1 MKTFTSAQ
9 IRNVALVG
17 HGGVGKTTLAEALLA
32 DAGVIGR
39 VGRVED
45 GTTVTDTEPE
55 EIKRHLSVSTALAAF
70 ESHGVKLN
78 LLDCPGYADF
88 FAEVQAGLAMADLA
102 VIVVSAVEGV
112 EVQTE
117 IAWEAAAALGLP
129 RMIFINKLDRERASF
144 DRTLDQLRAVF
155 GAGIAPLE
163 LPIGDETE
171 FRGVIDLLS
180 DKAFIYGDD
189 GIGQEQDVPA
199 ELANTEHVVHDALVE
214 GIVVADDTL
223 MERYLEG
230 DIPSFEELEKTLALG
245 VADATV
251 FPVVCGSATRRIG
264 VDRLAQFLSE
274 IAPSPLVHPAHV
286 VAGDAEQD
294 IACDPNGEP
303 LAIIGKTIAD
313 PFVGR
318 VSLLRVCSGTL
329 KSDAVLTNSRTHT
342 DERLHGLFTLR
353 GKDHEPVTE
362 VPAGDLVA
370 VAKLADSATG
380 DTLAPKGKP
389 VRALLPPVPPPALW
403 VAIKPKSTG
412 DDDKLMSSLHK
423 LQEED
428 PTLFVERN
436 EETHQSLLGGAGET
450 HLAVISERLTRKFG
464 VEVITEEVAVPYRET
479 ISKPATAEGKHKK
492 QSGGHGQF
500 GVCTIT
506 IAPLERGEGFQ
517 FVDKIVGGAIPRQF
531 IPAVEKGVQEAMA
544 QGGPHGHPV
553 VDLEVTLT
561 DGKYH
566 TVDSSEMSF
575 KMAGALAL
583 REAIA
588 NAGPVLLEP
597 ISCLKVTM
605 PTALQGDVM
614 GDLNSRRGRVQETDS
629 SADGARVTI
638 TAMVPTAE
646 LMRYAI
652 DLRSLTGGRGWFTV
666 EHDHYDVAPQNF
678 VDRAIK
684 AHAPATDGH

>member
-70 ESHGVKLN
+70 ESHGCKLN

-88 FAEVQAGLAMADLA
+88 FAEVQAGLALADLA

-117 IAWEAAAALGLP
+117 VAWEAAAELNLP

-144 DRTLDQLRAVF
+144 DRTLEQLRDRF
-155 GAGIAPLE
+155 GAGVAPLE
-163 LPIGDETE
+163 LPVGEETS

-180 DKAFIYGDD
+180 DTAYIYGDD
-189 GIGQEQDVPA
+189 GVGREEEVPA

-214 GIVVADDTL
+214 GIVVADDNL

-230 DIPSFEELEKTLALG
+230 DMPSFDELEKTLALG

-251 FPVVCGSATRRIG
+251 FPVVCGSASKRIG
-264 VDRLAQFLSE
+264 VDRLAQFLTE
-274 IAPSPLVHPAHV
+274 IAPSPISRPPLHV
-286 VAGDAEQD
+286 IAGDKETD
-294 IACDPNGEP
+294 IPCDPNGEP
-303 LAIIGKTIAD
+303 LAVIGKTIAD

-318 VSLLRVCSGTL
+318 VSLMKVCSGTL
-329 KSDAVLTNSRTHT
+329 KPDTVLTNSRTRA
-342 DERLHGLFTLR
+342 DERLHSLFTLR
-353 GKDHEPVTE
+353 GKEHEPVSE
-362 VPAGDLVA
+362 VPAGDIVA

-380 DTLAPKGKP
+380 DTLAPKGTP
-389 VRALLPPVPPPALW
+389 VRAPMPTPAPPALW
-403 VAIKPKSTG
+403 VAIKPKSKG
-412 DDDKLMSSLHK
+412 DDDKLMTSLHR

-428 PTLFVERN
+428 PTLVVERN

-450 HLAVISERLTRKFG
+450 HLAVISERLTRTFG
-464 VEVITEEVAVPYRET
+464 VEVVTEDVAVPYRET
-479 ISKPATAEGKHKK
+479 ITKPATAEGKHKK
-492 QSGGHGQF
+492 QSGGHGQY

-506 IAPLERGEGFQ
+506 IAPLERGEGFR
-517 FVDKIVGGAIPRQF
+517 FVDKVVGGAIPRQF
-531 IPAVEKGVQEAMA
+531 IPAVEKGVLEAMA

-566 TVDSSEMSF
+566 SVDSSEMSF

-583 REAIA
+583 RDAMA

-597 ISCLKVTM
+597 LSCLKVTA
-605 PTALQGDVM
+605 PSPYQGDIM
-614 GDLNSRRGRVQETDS
+614 GDLNARRGRVQQTDTS
-629 SADGARVTI
+629 PDGARVTI
-638 TAMVPTAE
+638 TAQVPTSE
-646 LMRYAI
+646 LRRYAT
-652 DLRSLTGGRGWFTV
+652 DLRSLTGGRGSFTM
-666 EHDHYDVAPQNF
+666 EHDHYDIAPPNVAAAAAKKTN
-678 VDRAIK
+678 
-684 AHAPATDGH
+684 

>member
-1 MKTFTSAQ
+1 C
-9 IRNVALVG
+9 
-17 HGGVGKTTLAEALLA
+17 
-32 DAGVIGR
+32 
-39 VGRVED
+39 
-45 GTTVTDTEPE
+45 
-55 EIKRHLSVSTALAAF
+55 
-70 ESHGVKLN
+70 KLN

-155 GAGIAPLE
+155 GAGVAPLE
-163 LPIGDETE
+163 LPVGEETE

-180 DKAFIYGDD
+180 DKAYIYGDD
-189 GIGQEQDVPA
+189 GIGIEQDVPE
-199 ELANTEHVVHDALVE
+199 ELANTEHIVHDALVE
-214 GIVVADDTL
+214 GIVVADDGL

-230 DIPSFEELEKTLALG
+230 DVPSFDELEKTLAQG
-245 VADATV
+245 VAEASV

-264 VDRLAQFLSE
+264 VDRLAQFLTE
-274 IAPSPLVHPAHV
+274 IAPSPLGRPALHV
-286 VAGDAEQD
+286 IAGDAETD
-294 IACDPNGEP
+294 IPCDPNAEP
-303 LAIIGKTIAD
+303 LAVIGKTIAD

-318 VSLLRVCSGTL
+318 VSVLKVCSGTL
-329 KSDAVLTNSRTHT
+329 KPDTILTNTRTRS
-342 DERLHGLFTLR
+342 DERLHTLFTLR
-353 GKDHEPVTE
+353 GKEHEPVSD
-362 VPAGDLVA
+362 VPAGDIVA

-380 DTLAPKGKP
+380 DTLAPKGTP
-389 VRALLPPVPPPALW
+389 VRAPMPTPPTPALW
-403 VAIKPKSTG
+403 VAIKPKTQG
-412 DDDKLMSSLHK
+412 DDDKLMTSLHR

-464 VEVITEEVAVPYRET
+464 VEVITEDVAVPYRET
-479 ISKPATAEGKHKK
+479 ITQSATAEGRHKK

-506 IAPLERGEGFQ
+506 IAPLERGEGFR
-517 FVDKIVGGAIPRQF
+517 FVDKIVGGSIPRQF
-531 IPAVEKGVQEAMA
+531 IPAVEKGVLEAMA
-544 QGGPHGHPV
+544 HGGPMGHPV

-561 DGKYH
+561 DGKFH
-566 TVDSSEMSF
+566 AVDSSEMSF
-575 KMAGALAL
+575 KMAGGLAL
-583 REAIA
+583 REAMA

-597 ISCLKVTM
+597 ISCLNVTM

-614 GDLNSRRGRVQETDS
+614 GDLNSRRGRVQTTDG

-638 TAMVPTAE
+638 TSMVPTAE
-646 LMRYAI
+646 LRRYAI
-652 DLRSLTGGRGWFTV
+652 DLRSITGGRGVFTV
-666 EHDHYDVAPQNF
+666 EHDHYDIAPQTV
-678 VDRAIK
+678 VDKQLRGA
-684 AHAPATDGH
+684 AS

>member
-1 MKTFTSAQ
+1 
-9 IRNVALVG
+9 
-17 HGGVGKTTLAEALLA
+17 
-32 DAGVIGR
+32 
-39 VGRVED
+39 
-45 GTTVTDTEPE
+45 
-55 EIKRHLSVSTALAAF
+55 
-70 ESHGVKLN
+70 
-78 LLDCPGYADF
+78 
-88 FAEVQAGLAMADLA
+88 MADLA

-117 IAWEAAAALGLP
+117 VAWEAAAALNLP

-144 DRTLDQLRAVF
+144 DRTLDQLRTVF
-155 GAGIAPLE
+155 GAGVAPLE
-163 LPIGDETE
+163 LPIGDEAN

-180 DKAFIYGDD
+180 DTAFMYGDD
-189 GIGQEQDVPA
+189 GIGREEPVPD

-214 GIVVADDTL
+214 GIVVADDNL

-230 DIPSFEELEKTLALG
+230 DTPSFDELEKTLAHG

-264 VDRLAQFLSE
+264 VDRLAQFLTE
-274 IAPSPLVHPAHV
+274 IAPSPLGRPPLKVI
-286 VAGDAEQD
+286 AGDQETE
-294 IACDPNGEP
+294 IACDPTAQP
-303 LAIIGKTIAD
+303 LTVIGKTIAD

-318 VSLLRVCSGTL
+318 VSVMKVVSGTI
-329 KSDAVLTNSRTHT
+329 KPDTVLTNTRTRA

-353 GKDHEPVTE
+353 GKEHEAVTE

-380 DTLAPKGKP
+380 DTLAPKGTP
-389 VRALLPPVPPPALW
+389 VRAELINPAPPALW
-403 VAIKPKSTG
+403 VAIKPKSQG
-412 DDDKLMSSLHK
+412 DDDKLMTSLHR

-428 PTLFVERN
+428 PTLVVQRN
-436 EETHQSLLGGAGET
+436 EETHQTLLGGAGET

-464 VEVITEEVAVPYRET
+464 VEVETEDVAVPYRET
-479 ISKPATAEGKHKK
+479 ITKPATAEGKHKK

-506 IAPLERGEGFQ
+506 IAPLERGEGFR

-531 IPAVEKGVQEAMA
+531 IPAVEKGIQEAMA
-544 QGGPHGHPV
+544 HGGTMGHPV
-553 VDLEVTLT
+553 VDIEVTLV

-566 TVDSSEMSF
+566 AVDSSEMSF

-583 REAIA
+583 REAMA

-597 ISCLKVTM
+597 LSCLRVTA

-614 GDLNSRRGRVQETDS
+614 GDLNARRGRVQTTDTS
-629 SADGARVTI
+629 PDGARVTI
-638 TAMVPTAE
+638 TALAPTAE
-646 LMRYAI
+646 LRRYAI
-652 DLRSLTGGRGWFTV
+652 DLRSITGGRGTFTV
-666 EHDHYDVAPQNF
+666 EHDHYDIAPQN
-678 VDRAIK
+678 VADK
-684 AHAPATDGH
+684 AAKAVAHS